1 MSRKLLYGVAAPV
14 LAAVVAIAVSSIALL
29 IAGESPRT
37 AFLEMWKSIDSTA
50 SVVAIV
56 NRAVPY
62 YVAGVAVAI
71 GFIMRLFNIG
81 VDGQHQLAALFAA
94 AFGFGIGSWGLPA
107 PIYVLSIFLV
117 AVLVAMA
124 WAAIAAVLKVTRNV
138 NEVISTIMLN
148 FIASQLIFY
157 LLREHWNRGTGLVAE
172 TGPLPSGARIP
183 HLNRLF
189 EAIGFHFPAN
199 VVLQGFLPI
208 AILVGIGYYVVLNR
222 SRFGFD
228 LRVSGQNPSAAKA
241 SGINPKRMVLLT
253 FLISGG
259 VAGLIGLAPL
269 LADPQYGK
277 YGDQFPQGLGFTGLV
292 AGAAR
297 PQPPGRHRRR
307 RPRLGDDRAGDAAA
321 QLHRHPPGDRH
332 HPAGLVPARRRRR
345 LRGRPPQGRGGR
357 DAGRWPGEHPCRL
370 RRRRHRSRH
379 LTPRGRSHDGG
390 DRQRLERHRV
400 AGIPRSLAR
409 SGCGAR
415 WRRCWRCRSP
425 ARSPTTTT

>member
-1 MSRKLLYGVAAPV
+1 VSRKLLYGIAAPV

-29 IAGESPRT
+29 IAGESPRA

-107 PIYVLSIFLV
+107 PVYVLSIFLV
-117 AVLVAMA
+117 AVLVGMV
-124 WAAIAAVLKVTRNV
+124 WAAIPALLKIGRNV

-148 FIASQLIFY
+148 FVASQLIFY

-172 TGPLPSGARIP
+172 TGPLPGAARIP

-189 EAIGFHFPAN
+189 VAIGLDLPGN

-208 AILVGIGYYVVLNR
+208 AILVGVGYHVVLNR

-241 SGINPKRMVLLT
+241 SGIDPKRMVLVT

-259 VAGLIGLAPL
+259 VAGLIGLSPL
-269 LADPQYGK
+269 LADPSYGK
-277 YGDQFPQGLGFTGLV
+277 YGDQFPQGLGFTGLSLALLGRNHPV
-292 AGAAR
+292 GIAAAALVWATIERATQRLGFIDIPQEIGIILQGSFLLAAVVAYEVVRRKAEEAETRAMAHKPSLPTAPSPPPIAPAEPAGAL
-297 PQPPGRHRRR
+297 P
-307 RPRLGDDRAGDAAA
+307 
-321 QLHRHPPGDRH
+321 
-332 HPAGLVPARRRRR
+332 
-345 LRGRPPQGRGGR
+345 
-357 DAGRWPGEHPCRL
+357 
-370 RRRRHRSRH
+370 
-379 LTPRGRSHDGG
+379 
-390 DRQRLERHRV
+390 
-400 AGIPRSLAR
+400 
-409 SGCGAR
+409 
-415 WRRCWRCRSP
+415 
-425 ARSPTTTT
+425 

>member
-1 MSRKLLYGVAAPV
+1 M

-62 YVAGVAVAI
+62 YVAGAAVAI

-124 WAAIAAVLKVTRNV
+124 WASIAAVLKVTRNV

-157 LLREHWNRGTGLVAE
+157 LLREHWKPRRWPGGGDRPAAERGAHPPPQPPVRGDR
-172 TGPLPSGARIP
+172 AR
-183 HLNRLF
+183 
-189 EAIGFHFPAN
+189 PAR
-199 VVLQGFLPI
+199 QRRAPGFLPI
-208 AILVGIGYYVVLNR
+208 AILVGVGYHIVLNR

-228 LRVSGQNPSAAKA
+228 LRVSGQSPTAAKCPA
-241 SGINPKRMVLLT
+241 ST
-253 FLISGG
+253 
-259 VAGLIGLAPL
+259 
-269 LADPQYGK
+269 
-277 YGDQFPQGLGFTGLV
+277 
-292 AGAAR
+292 
-297 PQPPGRHRRR
+297 
-307 RPRLGDDRAGDAAA
+307 
-321 QLHRHPPGDRH
+321 
-332 HPAGLVPARRRRR
+332 
-345 LRGRPPQGRGGR
+345 
-357 DAGRWPGEHPCRL
+357 
-370 RRRRHRSRH
+370 
-379 LTPRGRSHDGG
+379 
-390 DRQRLERHRV
+390 
-400 AGIPRSLAR
+400 R
-409 SGCGAR
+409 SG
-415 WRRCWRCRSP
+415 WCW
-425 ARSPTTTT
+425 

>member
-1 MSRKLLYGVAAPV
+1 VSRKLLYGVAAPV

-107 PIYVLSIFLV
+107 PVYVLSIFLV
-117 AVLVAMA
+117 AVLVGMV
-124 WAAIAAVLKVTRNV
+124 WAAIAAVLKITRNV

-148 FIASQLIFY
+148 FVASQLIFY
-157 LLREHWNRGTGLVAE
+157 LLREHWNRGAGLVAE
-172 TGPLPSGARIP
+172 TGPLPSAARIP

-189 EAIGFHFPAN
+189 EVIGLDLPGN

-208 AILVGIGYYVVLNR
+208 AILVGVGYHIVLNR

-228 LRVSGQNPSAAKA
+228 LRVSGQSPTAAKA
-241 SGINPKRMVLLT
+241 SGIDPKRMVLVT

-259 VAGLIGLAPL
+259 VAGLIGLTPL

-277 YGDQFPQGLGFTGLV
+277 YGDQFPQGLGFTGLSLALLGRNHPV
-292 AGAAR
+292 GIAAAALVWATIERATQRLSFIDIPQEIGIILQGSFLLAAVVAYEVVRRKAEDAETRAMARQTPLPTAPSPPPIAPAEPAGA
-297 PQPPGRHRRR
+297 P
-307 RPRLGDDRAGDAAA
+307 
-321 QLHRHPPGDRH
+321 
-332 HPAGLVPARRRRR
+332 V
-345 LRGRPPQGRGGR
+345 
-357 DAGRWPGEHPCRL
+357 
-370 RRRRHRSRH
+370 
-379 LTPRGRSHDGG
+379 
-390 DRQRLERHRV
+390 
-400 AGIPRSLAR
+400 
-409 SGCGAR
+409 
-415 WRRCWRCRSP
+415 
-425 ARSPTTTT
+425 

>member
-1 MSRKLLYGVAAPV
+1 VSRKLLYGVAAPV
-14 LAAVVAIAVSSIALL
+14 LAAVVAVAVSSIALL

-107 PIYVLSIFLV
+107 PVYVLSIFLV
-117 AVLVAMA
+117 AVLVGMV
-124 WAAIAAVLKVTRNV
+124 WAAIPAVLKITRNV

-148 FIASQLIFY
+148 FVASQLIFY

-172 TGPLPSGARIP
+172 TGPLPSAARIP

-189 EAIGFHFPAN
+189 EAIGLDLPGN

-208 AILVGIGYYVVLNR
+208 AILVGVAYHIVLNR

-228 LRVSGQNPSAAKA
+228 LRVSGQSPTAAKA
-241 SGINPKRMVLLT
+241 SGIDPKRMVLVT

-259 VAGLIGLAPL
+259 VAGLIGLTPL

-277 YGDQFPQGLGFTGLV
+277 YGDQFPQGLGFTGLSLALLGRNHPV
-292 AGAAR
+292 GIAAAALVWATIERATQRLSFIDIPQEIGIILQGSFLLAAVVAYEVVRRKAEEAETRAMARQTPLPTAPSPPPITPSEPAGA
-297 PQPPGRHRRR
+297 
-307 RPRLGDDRAGDAAA
+307 
-321 QLHRHPPGDRH
+321 
-332 HPAGLVPARRRRR
+332 PA
-345 LRGRPPQGRGGR
+345 
-357 DAGRWPGEHPCRL
+357 
-370 RRRRHRSRH
+370 
-379 LTPRGRSHDGG
+379 
-390 DRQRLERHRV
+390 
-400 AGIPRSLAR
+400 
-409 SGCGAR
+409 
-415 WRRCWRCRSP
+415 
-425 ARSPTTTT
+425 

>member
-1 MSRKLLYGVAAPV
+1 LSRKLLYGVAAPV
-14 LAAVVAIAVSSIALL
+14 FAAVVAIAVSSIALL

-37 AFLEMWKSIDSTA
+37 TFLEMWKSIDSTA

-107 PIYVLSIFLV
+107 PLYVASIFVV

-124 WAAIAAVLKVTRNV
+124 WASIAAVLKVTRNV

-157 LLREHWNRGTGLVAE
+157 LLRNHWNRSTSLVAE
-172 TGPLPSGARIP
+172 TGPLPRGARIP
-183 HLNRLF
+183 NLNSWF

-199 VVLQGFLPI
+199 VILHGFLPI
-208 AILVGIGYYVVLNR
+208 AIIVGIAYHIVLNR

-228 LRVSGQNPSAAKA
+228 LRVSGQNPAAAKA

-259 VAGLIGLAPL
+259 IAGLIGLAPL

-277 YGDQFPQGLGFTGLV
+277 YGDQFPQGLGFTGLSL
-292 AGAAR
+292 ALL
-297 PQPPGRHRRR
+297 GRNH
-307 RPRLGDDRAGDAAA
+307 PVGIAAA
-321 QLHRHPPGDRH
+321 AIVWATIERATQRLSFIDIPQEIGIILQGSFLLAAVVAYEVVRRK
-332 HPAGLVPARRRRR
+332 AEEAETRAMARRSAMPTAPT
-345 LRGRPPQGRGGR
+345 PPPVAPP
-357 DAGRWPGEHPCRL
+357 DAL
-370 RRRRHRSRH
+370 
-379 LTPRGRSHDGG
+379 
-390 DRQRLERHRV
+390 
-400 AGIPRSLAR
+400 
-409 SGCGAR
+409 GA
-415 WRRCWRCRSP
+415 
-425 ARSPTTTT
+425 TT